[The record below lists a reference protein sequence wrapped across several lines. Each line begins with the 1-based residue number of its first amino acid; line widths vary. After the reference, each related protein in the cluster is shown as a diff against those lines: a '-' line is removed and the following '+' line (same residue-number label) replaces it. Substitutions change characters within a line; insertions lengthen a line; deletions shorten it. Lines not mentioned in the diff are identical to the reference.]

1 MSDDYAMLCI
11 QTRLRMEIDNQI
23 QHYQQKFKKFQP
35 QMHKKKSKLLYAVFS
50 MESVKYDAEK
60 IMQTFVWTALLLTTH
75 SIFSALP
82 AFFFSILI
90 RQIISDFMATI
101 SAYVLLPLITYHYIN
116 RLSAKKYAWNDI
128 ILRHELLTLAMIE
141 GLLTGYA
148 LSNRTL
154 HSLPPFTALT
164 PSIGFITLQLLA
176 VDNDENMTS
185 LSFAERTLSKN
196 TSAPLPSSSSSSPST
211 LTLPSLLPTDLF
223 MSTIPFPVTLIRGD
237 KLQMVNLQLQ
247 LTSNESVIKD
257 ILSSK
262 EYCDNVLLICF
273 ACAGRY
279 FHVIFC
285 SAPNGFNRGDQLTIP
300 SKWQS
305 LCKTANKEEANIWN
319 GIVLR
324 PIEFGQEIIICNE
337 PETLTL
343 EPSKMLQNDKE
354 GQQLEMI
361 QQGLTHAEHIG
372 GYKCDRCGKMFTYE
386 YYREKHLKY
395 TRCVDHGDRKFR
407 CSICPRSFEKR
418 DRLRIHVLHVHEN
431 HRPHVC
437 STCGKSFSQS
447 SSLNK
452 HFRVHSGERPYK
464 CIFCSKSFTASSIL
478 RTHVRQH
485 SGEKPFQCA
494 NCGKSFAS
502 HAAHDSHVR
511 RTHQEQTQLQLQL
524 QLQQQHLQQ
533 KQQQCS
539 IYRCQMCQKTFEHQL
554 HLNFH
559 QHCVHSL
566 TVS

>member
-1 MSDDYAMLCI
+1 MKSLKKLFGQYKTEMSDDYAMLCI
-11 QTRLRMEIDNQI
+11 QTRLRMEIDNQ
-23 QHYQQKFKKFQP
+23 
-35 QMHKKKSKLLYAVFS
+35 
-50 MESVKYDAEK
+50 
-60 IMQTFVWTALLLTTH
+60 
-75 SIFSALP
+75 
-82 AFFFSILI
+82 
-90 RQIISDFMATI
+90 
-101 SAYVLLPLITYHYIN
+101 
-116 RLSAKKYAWNDI
+116 
-128 ILRHELLTLAMIE
+128 

-164 PSIGFITLQLLA
+164 PCFIGIIAPLIQSTLRNDYSLLFVITTGGSFSGHILIGMLFGLTFPYILLVIFYTAIEFFTLQLLTA
-176 VDNDENMTS
+176 DNDENMTS
-185 LSFAERTLSKN
+185 LSFVERTLSN
-196 TSAPLPSSSSSSPST
+196 NISAPLPSSSSSSSSPST

-247 LTSNESVIKD
+247 LTSNETVIKD

-361 QQGLTHAEHIG
+361 QQGLTHTEHIG

-407 CSICPRSFEKR
+407 CSICPRLFIIN
-418 DRLRIHVLHVHEN
+418 L
-431 HRPHVC
+431 C
-437 STCGKSFSQS
+437 
-447 SSLNK
+447 LN
-452 HFRVHSGERPYK
+452 
-464 CIFCSKSFTASSIL
+464 
-478 RTHVRQH
+478 
-485 SGEKPFQCA
+485 
-494 NCGKSFAS
+494 
-502 HAAHDSHVR
+502 
-511 RTHQEQTQLQLQL
+511 
-524 QLQQQHLQQ
+524 
-533 KQQQCS
+533 
-539 IYRCQMCQKTFEHQL
+539 
-554 HLNFH
+554 
-559 QHCVHSL
+559 
-566 TVS
+566 

>member
-1 MSDDYAMLCI
+1 MYPI
-11 QTRLRMEIDNQI
+11 QSSEFISPFENNNSNNNGNNNNGCNNINKNKHDNNNSNNNGSVQPTW
-23 QHYQQKFKKFQP
+23 FKNFSSVYP
-35 QMHKKKSKLLYAVFS
+35 VFP
-50 MESVKYDAEK
+50 
-60 IMQTFVWTALLLTTH
+60 F
-75 SIFSALP
+75 
-82 AFFFSILI
+82 
-90 RQIISDFMATI
+90 
-101 SAYVLLPLITYHYIN
+101 
-116 RLSAKKYAWNDI
+116 LS
-128 ILRHELLTLAMIE
+128 
-141 GLLTGYA
+141 
-148 LSNRTL
+148 
-154 HSLPPFTALT
+154 
-164 PSIGFITLQLLA
+164 Q
-176 VDNDENMTS
+176 TS
-185 LSFAERTLSKN
+185 LSFAERTLSN
-196 TSAPLPSSSSSSPST
+196 NISAPLPSSSSSSSSPST

-247 LTSNESVIKD
+247 LTSNETVIKD

-285 SAPNGFNRGDQLTIP
+285 SAPNGFNRGDQLSIP

-361 QQGLTHAEHIG
+361 QQGLTHTEHIG

-533 KQQQCS
+533 KQQQCN

-566 TVS
+566 TIS